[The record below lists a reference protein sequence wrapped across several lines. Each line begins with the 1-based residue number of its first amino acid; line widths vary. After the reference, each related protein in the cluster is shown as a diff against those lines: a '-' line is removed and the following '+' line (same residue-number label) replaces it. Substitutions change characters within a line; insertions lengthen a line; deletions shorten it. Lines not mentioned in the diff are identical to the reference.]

1 MGGRCSGGWKGGG
14 GAASKAPKNI
24 GEGITDKNELIRLYN
39 SISGNPAYSIDQRV
53 REMEAIRKRIDKL
66 DAQKAAD
73 LKQKRLDVLAKARA
87 KRAEN
92 LKNGV
97 KPEKKPRTPKA
108 KMSMDSTVSNLKDEL
123 ISKVSTDGYIRRSD
137 FRVEDYGDFINV
149 SVRSLGKWKNPSDA
163 RGEEDYDWQVLH
175 KSSRAQIDKVVN
187 RIAKKSGRKL
197 SWSQEEKNWIGV
209 DIPKMKGD

>member
-1 MGGRCSGGWKGGG
+1 MGGRGSGGGKGGG

-187 RIAKKSGRKL
+187 LIAKKSGRKL

>member
-1 MGGRCSGGWKGGG
+1 MGGRGSGGGKGGG